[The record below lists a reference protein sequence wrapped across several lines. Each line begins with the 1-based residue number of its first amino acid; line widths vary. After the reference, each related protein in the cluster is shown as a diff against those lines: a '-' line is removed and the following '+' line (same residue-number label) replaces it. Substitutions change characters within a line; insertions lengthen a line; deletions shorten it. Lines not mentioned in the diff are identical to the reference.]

1 MTRWCRVPR
10 RDRFE
15 RALPPADSKDGPR
28 PAGAVLR
35 ETERERDMQ
44 KHESE
49 GLPPEPGNNNR
60 PPGDRTRYWLG
71 IVIATL
77 LALIAVQ
84 LIKRWF

>member
-1 MTRWCRVPR
+1 
-10 RDRFE
+10 
-15 RALPPADSKDGPR
+15 
-28 PAGAVLR
+28 
-35 ETERERDMQ
+35 MQ